1 MYDVGH
7 QGESEGQEIGAE
19 VEEGSGETVRNIVG

>member
-19 VEEGSGETVRNIVG
+19 VEEGCGETVRYIVG